1 MSIFHKI
8 LDLIGTKDS
17 DTQLTIVALALF
29 LTIVTGWT
37 VSCVTD
43 AVPASIAIYRGHT
56 LLKVSNTR
64 THVISKDMAAMLDK
78 TILAE
83 MLK

>member
-1 MSIFHKI
+1 MSVFHKI

-29 LTIVTGWT
+29 MTIVTGWT
-37 VSCVTD
+37 VSCITE
-43 AVPASIAIYRGHT
+43 AIPESIAIYRGHT

-64 THVISKDMAAMLDK
+64 THLISKDMAETLDK